1 MYFTALVDTNYKE
14 FMLIDMQH
22 DLQHLLKFINTDI
35 CPNFYPTKFEETLGT
50 ACLEE
55 IQGDTRD
62 SKLHFWIK
70 VSLDTDK
77 SMSDKLFDLFMEKF
91 RIEFNDYLSKA
102 NEVSHIPNF
111 NHHFLDTHFY
121 TFYRGP
127 NDDDYPLKISTTY
140 NILYTDFD
148 EGE

>member
-50 ACLEE
+50 ARLEE
-55 IQGDTRD
+55 IRGDTRD
-62 SKLHFWIK
+62 SELHFWIK

-77 SMSDKLFDLFMEKF
+77 SMSDKLFELFMEKF
-91 RIEFNDYLSKA
+91 RTEFNDYLSKA
-102 NEVSHIPNF
+102 NEVNHIPNF

-121 TFYRGP
+121 TVYRGP